1 MNAVI
6 VLDFQ
11 PWRPIE
17 PTMSITNW
25 RRSGK
30 WYIYMMKKNEF
41 TLIDYANFTDKTA
54 RAILTGIVWEDSSPQ
69 SDEIECAITMMTN
82 TKMTVG
88 TQCIIPK
95 HEYTQK
101 WRKNYLLGINDILQ
115 KLRISFEVNKA
126 LQMEGENT

>member
-11 PWRPIE
+11 PWRPMDS
-17 PTMSITNW
+17 TMSITSW

-41 TLIDYANFTDKTA
+41 TLIDYTNFTDKTT

-69 SDEIECAITMMTN
+69 SDEIECAITMMAN

-88 TQCIIPK
+88 TQCVIPK
-95 HEYTQK
+95 YEYTQK